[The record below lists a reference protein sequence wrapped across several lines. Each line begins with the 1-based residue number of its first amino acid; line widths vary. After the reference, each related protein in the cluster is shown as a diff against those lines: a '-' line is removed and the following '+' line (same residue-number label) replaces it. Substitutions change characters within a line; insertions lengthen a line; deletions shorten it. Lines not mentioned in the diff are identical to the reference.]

1 MFLIFFR
8 LWCSG
13 IVSVWQ
19 ILRHCIIFDAAQ
31 LWSCTSPQHG
41 CEVLSVGKIE
51 RIAYQ
56 VNNEYLVGLFDQRN
70 MGLQLL
76 LDSKAVSSRS
86 ALQLSVVSVCCRG

>member
-1 MFLIFFR
+1 M
-8 LWCSG
+8 
-13 IVSVWQ
+13 
-19 ILRHCIIFDAAQ
+19 
-31 LWSCTSPQHG
+31 
-41 CEVLSVGKIE
+41 LSVGKIE
-51 RIAYQ
+51 RVAYQ